1 MPQSRGRHKSHQG
14 HNHHGHQTIPA
25 AKHTSKRGA
34 AFVLAI
40 SVAVM
45 GGLVALLVNG
55 TAIGWIGLGIIGGA
69 AAGYLI
75 GHNIDKVASNK

>member
-1 MPQSRGRHKSHQG
+1 MPQSRGRHKSHHG
-14 HNHHGHQTIPA
+14 HNHPGHQTIPV
-25 AKHTSKRGA
+25 AKHTAKRGA

-55 TAIGWIGLGIIGGA
+55 TALGWIGLGIIGGA

>member
-1 MPQSRGRHKSHQG
+1 MPQSRGRHKQQHG
-14 HNHHGHQTIPA
+14 HNHQGQQSIPA
-25 AKHTSKRGA
+25 TKHSPKRGA
-34 AFVLAI
+34 AFVLSI

-55 TAIGWIGLGIIGGA
+55 TGLGWIGLGILGGA

-75 GHNIDKVASNK
+75 GHNIDKVAANK

>member
-1 MPQSRGRHKSHQG
+1 MPQSRGRHKQHHG
-14 HNHHGHQTIPA
+14 HNHHGQQTIPA
-25 AKHTSKRGA
+25 TKHATKRGA
-34 AFVLAI
+34 AFVLSI

-55 TAIGWIGLGIIGGA
+55 TALGWIGLGILGGA

>member
-1 MPQSRGRHKSHQG
+1 MPQSRGRHKQHHG
-14 HNHHGHQTIPA
+14 HNHHGQQTIPA
-25 AKHTSKRGA
+25 AKHRPKRGA

-55 TAIGWIGLGIIGGA
+55 TGLGWISAGILGGA

-75 GHNIDKVASNK
+75 GHNIDKAAANK

>member
-1 MPQSRGRHKSHQG
+1 MPQSRGRHKQHHG
-14 HNHHGHQTIPA
+14 HNHHGQPNIPA
-25 AKHTSKRGA
+25 AKHTPKRGA

-55 TAIGWIGLGIIGGA
+55 TGLGWISFGILGGA

-75 GHNIDKVASNK
+75 GHNIDKAATNK